1 MKAKSHPTWFAFVR
15 WLVRVFFFRCGG
27 GFKTSGWENIP
38 ANGPVIIAPNHVSN
52 ADPPAVACGGRRPMR
67 FMAKEELFGG
77 FFGVICRSLGAFPVK
92 RGEGDT
98 ESIRFSIE
106 ILEAG
111 EALVVFPEGVRGDAV
126 TMNPISRGVAMLA
139 KRTGVPVV
147 PTGIVGTHR
156 KMPRGSA
163 LPKFAPVSIVYGKP
177 FTYAEV
183 ATGANERENREL
195 FCRELE
201 RRIIEL
207 CSAQGLQIKT
217 FEKS

>member
-1 MKAKSHPTWFAFVR
+1 VSTKAHPTWFAFVR
-15 WLVRVFFFRCGG
+15 WLVRTFFFQLGG
-27 GFKTSGWENIP
+27 GFKSSGWENIP
-38 ANGPVIIAPNHVSN
+38 MTGAVIIAPNHVSN
-52 ADPPAVACGGRRPMR
+52 ADPPAVACGGRRAMR
-67 FMAKEELFGG
+67 FMAKEELFKG
-77 FFGVICRSLGAFPVK
+77 FFGKICRSLGAYPVK

-106 ILEAG
+106 MLAAG
-111 EALVVFPEGVRGDAV
+111 DALVVFPEGVRGDGI

-147 PTGIVGTHR
+147 PTGIAGTQV

-163 LPKFAPVSIVYGKP
+163 LPKFAKVSIVYGEP
-177 FTYAEV
+177 FTYADV

-207 CSAQGLQIKT
+207 CATQGLTLKT
-217 FEKS
+217 SEKS